1 MYTYETIFILSFE
14 TNQTKRKN
22 EGKRR
27 RKKREREKENKGEQF
42 SFNPPS
48 NRDASSRRQST
59 PVEKPERLVR

>member
-1 MYTYETIFILSFE
+1 MKPYSFFLSKR
-14 TNQTKRKN
+14 TKRK
-22 EGKRR
+22 
-27 RKKREREKENKGEQF
+27 RKMREKEEERKEREREKENKGEQF